1 MIQRIQTIYLLIA
14 AILTGMLFSGPVATC
29 LVNDGG
35 LFEIW
40 LSGITGTSQ
49 GETISSGQFWPVWVL
64 AGVIMFLLL
73 WSIFLFRRRTSQM
86 RIVVY
91 ATILLAGLE
100 GLIVYYIHHYAS
112 LVSSTDISYTFLVV
126 FPLITIVLLV
136 LAIRAI
142 RKDELLA
149 TAYQRL
155 R

>member
-1 MIQRIQTIYLLIA
+1 MIQRIQTLFILVA

-29 LVNDGG
+29 AVPDGG

-40 LSGITGTSQ
+40 LSGITGTAQ
-49 GETISSGQFWPVWVL
+49 GETISSNQFWPLWVL
-64 AGVIMFLLL
+64 AGLIMFLLL

-91 ATILLAGLE
+91 AAILLAGLE
-100 GLIVYYIHHYAS
+100 GLMIYYIHHYAD
-112 LVSSTDISYTFLVV
+112 LVSSTERSYTFLVI
-126 FPLITIVLLV
+126 FPVIALILLM
-136 LAIRAI
+136 LAVRAI